1 MRKIPQ
7 LVGMKHFAISFLAL
21 AMLMAPGVLSAQCTA
36 DFDFNGA
43 VFGVSPDPT
52 LGETFADGLVGQPYE
67 DVLHVILP
75 SNTGDIPGAPV
86 SFPLDSIVLEDLSL
100 VGEMGEVIALSEIGL
115 VMTPNNGGDSGNP
128 YAFLGGNQYCASIT
142 GTPDSAGV
150 FTGLI
155 NTTAWVTVPILGA
168 NSIPFP
174 FEGFTLTIIS
184 PAIPG
189 CTDDAACNYD
199 ATATEDDGSCEYTSC
214 AGCTDASACNY
225 DMDATLDDGSCTYVV
240 PGQNCDG
247 SCINDVDM
255 DGVCDELQGCAD
267 MAACNYDPAV
277 TNDDGSCTY
286 AADYYD
292 CAGACL
298 NDVDGDDVC
307 DELEVGGCTDMDAC
321 NYDEA
326 ATDDDGSC
334 DYSLPEYDCDGNC
347 LNDADGDGVC
357 DELEVAGCTDM
368 TACNYDEAAT
378 DDDGSCTF
386 AEAYYDCDGNCLN
399 DADGDGVCDELEM
412 AGCTSPYACNWD
424 EMATDDDG
432 SCFYVGDACDDGD
445 ETTVDDTIQDD
456 CSCGGIPVGV
466 EELALASLEV
476 FPNPVSSTLFL
487 GLSDASVLQ
496 GAEVTLRNLAGSEV
510 QRLVWTG
517 RTTMDVSSLSEG
529 LYLLTVATDQGVAT
543 RRVTVTH

>member
-1 MRKIPQ
+1 
-7 LVGMKHFAISFLAL
+7 MKHFAISFLAL
-21 AMLMAPGVLSAQCTA
+21 AMLLAPGVLSAQCTA

-52 LGETFADGLVGQPYE
+52 LGATFADGLVDQPYE

-115 VMTPNNGGDSGNP
+115 VMTPYNDGDSGNP

-189 CTDDAACNYD
+189 CTD
-199 ATATEDDGSCEYTSC
+199 
-214 AGCTDASACNY
+214 ASACNY

-255 DGVCDELQGCAD
+255 DGVCDELQGCTD

-298 NDVDGDDVC
+298 NDADDDGVC

-334 DYSLPEYDCDGNC
+334 TFAEAYYDCDGNC

-432 SCFYVGDACDDGD
+432 SCLYVGDACDDGD
-445 ETTVDDTIQDD
+445 DSTVDDTIQDD
-456 CSCGGIPVGV
+456 CSCGGTPVGV

-517 RTTMDVSSLSEG
+517 RTTMNVSSLSEG